1 MLNNSTPLPFSTN
14 LVKFQTEK
22 DTLTFNNKTP
32 YKYEVKNTHSSDNSN
47 PKYSDNDIIPRI
59 IKTNLKEDYNNIQ
72 FDTPNQNTNKKGNEN
87 ISNNYSSLKG
97 NNSLFNNLE
106 QNESPEIRE
115 KIISFSPGV
124 NSGKMSISELNNI
137 NKDNLYDEN
146 EKYNYS
152 DNNYININ
160 EGEEN
165 EIYDENLQN
174 LDKNDL
180 KVENE
185 EKMLEDFLCENNNKN
200 VISQKENEFVL
211 FDMNNT
217 INNDNINKFNFNVNE
232 ILNSDNNYNN
242 DNDDNKRNFFSKI
255 LDIEILVDTNE
266 IYSKP
271 WSKLMNNIYKKF
283 ESKNDSIQLIS
294 FGAQHTL
301 CISNKGKLFSFG
313 WNNYSQCGK
322 KPKKNNND
330 NNDLKNNLDIE
341 KIEEVNEIK
350 IGKKINDISAG
361 EDHSLIVTDEG
372 KIFGFGLNS
381 SGQLCYNPYKHKI
394 INKPSL
400 IKSFKKFNIINMQ
413 CTDNISFVLNNK
425 GEAFICPWEDKNNN
439 FHYTPIKLYFP
450 YKPKIVSISCGDNF
464 SIFLSERGNVYSM
477 GSNNK
482 YGQLGLGN
490 TVIQLSPNIIS
501 FFKNN
506 KIKISQI
513 SCGYC
518 HVLALSEK
526 GNVYSWGYG
535 GEGQLGLGNDISI
548 SYIPKIIDYFN
559 ENEIIIFQI
568 SSGFHSS
575 YFLTEN
581 NSVYICGTNGRDC
594 NKEFIP
600 KIVDVKMKY
609 KDLVKSPCWICRILN
624 CWNRSMSVFYAI
636 FLDCHFINKDDEEV
650 NKILNLIS
658 KKWVHQSFSSSIMEG
673 IYSMNCI

>member
-22 DTLTFNNKTP
+22 DGLTFNNKTP
-32 YKYEVKNTHSSDNSN
+32 NKYEVKNTHSSDNSN
-47 PKYSDNDIIPRI
+47 PKYSDNDMIPRI
-59 IKTNLKEDYNNIQ
+59 IKTNLKDDYNNNQ
-72 FDTPNQNTNKKGNEN
+72 FDTPNQYTNKKENEN
-87 ISNNYSSLKG
+87 INNNYSLLKE
-97 NNSLFNNLE
+97 NNSLFNNLQ
-106 QNESPEIRE
+106 QNESPEIQE
-115 KIISFSPGV
+115 KIISLSPNI

-152 DNNYININ
+152 DNNFININ

-165 EIYDENLQN
+165 EIYEENS
-174 LDKNDL
+174 KNEKIAVL
-180 KVENE
+180 KDENE
-185 EKMLEDFLCENNNKN
+185 EKMLEEFLYENNNKN
-200 VISQKENEFVL
+200 IISQKENESAL
-211 FDMNNT
+211 FSMNNT

-232 ILNSDNNYNN
+232 ILNSDNNYE
-242 DNDDNKRNFFSKI
+242 NDDNKRNFFSKI
-255 LDIEILVDTNE
+255 LDIEILIDTNE

-271 WSKLMNNIYKKF
+271 WSQLINNIYKKC
-283 ESKNDSIQLIS
+283 ESDHDSIQLIS
-294 FGAQHTL
+294 LGAQHTL
-301 CISNKGKLFSFG
+301 CISNTGKLFSFG

-322 KPKKNNND
+322 VKNNKNID
-330 NNDLKNNLDIE
+330 LINNFEFE
-341 KIEEVNEIK
+341 KIEELNEIK
-350 IGKKINDISAG
+350 IGKKINDISTG
-361 EDHSLIVTDEG
+361 EDHSLIITDEG
-372 KIFGFGLNS
+372 KIFGFGLNN

-394 INKPSL
+394 IKKPSL
-400 IKSFKKFNIINMQ
+400 IKSFKKFKIINVQ
-413 CTDNISFVLNNK
+413 CTDNISFVLNNN
-425 GEAFICPWEDKNNN
+425 GEAFICPWEDKKNK
-439 FHYTPIKLYFP
+439 FHYTPIKLFFP

-482 YGQLGLGN
+482 YGQLGIGN
-490 TVIQLSPNIIS
+490 IDIQLSPNIIS
-501 FFKNN
+501 FFKIN

-535 GEGQLGLGNDISI
+535 GEGQLGLGNKISI

-581 NSVYICGTNGRDC
+581 NSIYICGTNGRDC
-594 NKEFIP
+594 NKDFIP
-600 KIVDVKMKY
+600 KIVDVKIKY
-609 KDLVKSPCWICRILN
+609 KDLVKSPCWIGRILN

-673 IYSMNCI
+673 IYSMNYM